1 MKDGKVNRFK
11 VDENGL
17 TVDGYRCLEP
27 ESKKSMYLGNV
38 IFFVIAAAII
48 LLVVIYGDAWIG
60 DYYDTACICM
70 YVLLVVIGVYG
81 LVEPQITY
89 MRYRYRMDDD
99 KIEVRRGII
108 YITHDMVPI
117 ERVHQVDVS
126 EGPINRMYGLANVN
140 ITTAGGVVTI
150 EYLKSDVAEAI
161 ASKLNEKVIKLLK
174 ERD

>member
-1 MKDGKVNRFK
+1 MKDGKVDRFK

-27 ESKKSMYLGNV
+27 ESKRSMYLGNAIAMV
-38 IFFVIAAAII
+38 ISAAIV
-48 LLVVIYGDAWIG
+48 LLIVMYGGSWLG
-60 DYYDTACICM
+60 DHYDIACIGL
-70 YVLLVVIGVYG
+70 YVLLAVIIVYG

-99 KIEVRRGII
+99 KIEVRRGIV
-108 YITHDMVPI
+108 YITHEMVPI

>member
-1 MKDGKVNRFK
+1 MKDGKSSLFK

-17 TVDGYRCLEP
+17 TSDGYSVLDRDCL
-27 ESKKSMYLGNV
+27 KSMY
-38 IFFVIAAAII
+38 ISR
-48 LLVVIYGDAWIG
+48 
-60 DYYDTACICM
+60 
-70 YVLLVVIGVYG
+70 VIGILITAVIVYLICDSAESQG
-81 LVEPQITY
+81 WYPEEVRFWLGVLFIVLIAYWAVSPIVFY
-89 MRYRYRMDDD
+89 KRYRYRMDDD
-99 KIEVRRGII
+99 KIEVRRGIV
-108 YITHDMVPI
+108 YITHEMVPI

>member
-1 MKDGKVNRFK
+1 MKDGRIDRFK

-27 ESKKSMYLGNV
+27 ESKRSMYLGNAITMV
-38 IFFVIAAAII
+38 ISAAIV
-48 LLVVIYGDAWIG
+48 LLIVMYGGSWLG
-60 DYYDTACICM
+60 DYYDIACIGL
-70 YVLLVVIGVYG
+70 YVLLAVIVVYG

-99 KIEVRRGII
+99 KIEVRRGIV
-108 YITHDMVPI
+108 YITHEMVPI

>member
-1 MKDGKVNRFK
+1 MKDGKVDRFK

-27 ESKKSMYLGNV
+27 ESKRSMYLGNAITMV
-38 IFFVIAAAII
+38 ISAAIV
-48 LLVVIYGDAWIG
+48 LLIVMYGGSWLG
-60 DYYDTACICM
+60 DYYDIACIGL
-70 YVLLVVIGVYG
+70 YVLLAVIVVYG

-99 KIEVRRGII
+99 KIEVRRGIV
-108 YITHDMVPI
+108 YITHEMVPI

-161 ASKLNEKVIKLLK
+161 ASKLNEKVVKLLK

>member
-1 MKDGKVNRFK
+1 MKDGRVDRFK

-27 ESKKSMYLGNV
+27 ESKRSMYLGNAITMV
-38 IFFVIAAAII
+38 ISAAIV
-48 LLVVIYGDAWIG
+48 LLIVMYGGSWLG
-60 DYYDTACICM
+60 DYYDIACIGL
-70 YVLLVVIGVYG
+70 YVLLAVIVVYG

-99 KIEVRRGII
+99 KIEVRRGIV
-108 YITHDMVPI
+108 YITHEMVPI

>member
-1 MKDGKVNRFK
+1 MKDGKVDRFK

-27 ESKKSMYLGNV
+27 ESKRSMYLGNAITMV
-38 IFFVIAAAII
+38 ISAAIV
-48 LLVVIYGDAWIG
+48 LLIVMYGGSWLG
-60 DYYDTACICM
+60 DYYDIACIGL
-70 YVLLVVIGVYG
+70 YVLLAVIVVYG
-81 LVEPQITY
+81 LV
-89 MRYRYRMDDD
+89 
-99 KIEVRRGII
+99 RRGIV
-108 YITHDMVPI
+108 YITHEMVPI

>member
-1 MKDGKVNRFK
+1 
-11 VDENGL
+11 
-17 TVDGYRCLEP
+17 
-27 ESKKSMYLGNV
+27 
-38 IFFVIAAAII
+38 
-48 LLVVIYGDAWIG
+48 
-60 DYYDTACICM
+60 M

>member
-1 MKDGKVNRFK
+1 MKDGKVDRFK

-27 ESKKSMYLGNV
+27 ESKRSMYLGNAITMV
-38 IFFVIAAAII
+38 ISAAIV
-48 LLVVIYGDAWIG
+48 LLIVMYGGSWLG
-60 DYYDTACICM
+60 DYYDIACIGL
-70 YVLLVVIGVYG
+70 YVLLAVIVVYG

-99 KIEVRRGII
+99 KIEVRRGIV
-108 YITHDMVPI
+108 YITHEMVPI

-126 EGPINRMYGLANVN
+126 EGPINRIYGLANVN

>member
-1 MKDGKVNRFK
+1 MKDGKVDRFK

-27 ESKKSMYLGNV
+27 ESKRSMYLGNV
-38 IFFVIAAAII
+38 ITMIISAAIV
-48 LLVVIYGDAWIG
+48 LLIVMYGDSWLG
-60 DYYDTACICM
+60 GYYDIACIGL
-70 YVLLVVIGVYG
+70 YVLLAVIVVYG
-81 LVEPQITY
+81 LIEPQITY

-99 KIEVRRGII
+99 KIEVRRGIV
-108 YITHDMVPI
+108 YITHEMVPI

>member
-1 MKDGKVNRFK
+1 MNDGRVDRFK

-27 ESKKSMYLGNV
+27 ESKRSMYLGNAVTMV
-38 IFFVIAAAII
+38 ISAAIV
-48 LLVVIYGDAWIG
+48 LLIVMYGGSWLG
-60 DYYDTACICM
+60 DYYDIACIGL
-70 YVLLVVIGVYG
+70 YVLLAVIVVYG

-99 KIEVRRGII
+99 KIEVRWGIV
-108 YITHDMVPI
+108 YITHEMVPI

>member
-1 MKDGKVNRFK
+1 MKDGKVDRFK

-27 ESKKSMYLGNV
+27 ESKRSMYLGNAITMV
-38 IFFVIAAAII
+38 ISAAIV
-48 LLVVIYGDAWIG
+48 LLIVMYGGSWLG
-60 DYYDTACICM
+60 DYYDIACIGL
-70 YVLLVVIGVYG
+70 YVLLAVIIVYG

-99 KIEVRRGII
+99 KIEVRRGIV
-108 YITHDMVPI
+108 YITHEMVPI